1 MKKLILLPLFFTP
14 LALPVH
20 AFDIQAQFHGTLVD
34 PPSCEINGAKPID
47 VDFGSQVVTTEVDG
61 VNYIKPVTFTLSCK
75 NNPKNTMR
83 MQFSGTAPSW
93 DTKVLNTNNT
103 NLGIKLLQGSGSGT
117 QLSLNTWLEFTYP
130 TPPVLQAVPVKKTG
144 STLSAGAFNGTAT
157 LKVEFI

>member
-1 MKKLILLPLFFTP
+1 MKKLILLPLFFSP

-61 VNYIKPVTFTLSCK
+61 VNYIKPVTFTLVCK

-93 DTKVLNTNNT
+93 DTKVLTTNNT
-103 NLGIKLLQGSGSGT
+103 NLGIKLLQGSGSGS
-117 QLSLNTWLEFTYP
+117 QLGLNTWLEFTYP

-144 STLSAGAFNGTAT
+144 STLTAGAFNGTAT